1 MDELKHLFANNRN
14 WVAKMTTTYPG
25 FFEKLSQ
32 QQAPRYLW
40 IGCADSRVPANEIV
54 GLLPGELFVH
64 RNVSNIVALDD
75 PNCLTVI
82 QYAVDVLRVEHIIVC
97 GHFGCGGIQATLEER
112 RLGLS
117 DLWLTHVR
125 DVKDKHHHELDVLHG
140 IDRFNR
146 LCELNVIEQA
156 INVSRTTIVRDAWSR
171 QQSVTIHGW
180 IYAVS
185 NGLLRDLG
193 ISMSRPEQASQQYS
207 LALPNLGLPR

>member
-1 MDELKHLFANNRN
+1 MDDLKQLFENNRR
-14 WVAKMTTTYPG
+14 WVATMTSAYPG
-25 FFEKLSQ
+25 FFENLAQ

-64 RNVSNIVALDD
+64 RNVSNVVALDD

-82 QYAVDVLRVEHIIVC
+82 QYAVDVLKVEHIIVC
-97 GHFGCGGIQATLEER
+97 GHFGCGGIQATIEDR

-117 DLWLTHVR
+117 DMWLTHVR
-125 DVKDKHHHELDVLHG
+125 DVKDKHHEELERLDAFR
-140 IDRFNR
+140 RFDR
-146 LCELNVIEQA
+146 LCELNVIEQV
-156 INVSRTTIVRDAWSR
+156 INVSRTTIVRDAGSR
-171 QQSVTIHGW
+171 EQNLSLHGW

-193 ISMSRPEQASQQYS
+193 ISISRPEQAPQQYN
-207 LALPNLGLPR
+207 LALKT

>member
-64 RNVSNIVALDD
+64 RNVSNVVALDD

-125 DVKDKHHHELDVLHG
+125 DVKDKHHQELEALNG

-146 LCELNVIEQA
+146 LCEFNVIEQV
-156 INVSRTTIVRDAWSR
+156 INVCRTTIVRDAWSR
-171 QQSVTIHGW
+171 QQSLTIHGW

-193 ISMSRPEQASQQYS
+193 ISMSRPEQASQQYN
-207 LALPNLGLPR
+207 LALQNLGLAR

>member
-1 MDELKHLFANNRN
+1 MDELKRLFDNNRR
-14 WVAKMTTTYPG
+14 WVAQMTMTYPG
-25 FFEKLSQ
+25 FFENLAQ

-64 RNVSNIVALDD
+64 RNVSNVVAPDD

-82 QYAVDVLRVEHIIVC
+82 QYAVDVLKVEHIIVC
-97 GHFGCGGIQATLEER
+97 GHFGCGGIQATLEDR

-125 DVKDKHHHELDVLHG
+125 EVRDKYHEQLEALDG
-140 IDRFNR
+140 EKRFDR
-146 LCELNVIEQA
+146 LCQLNVIEQVV
-156 INVSRTTIVRDAWSR
+156 NVSRTTIVRDAWAR
-171 QQSVTIHGW
+171 EQNLTIHGW
-180 IYAVS
+180 IYEVG

-193 ISMSRPEQASQQYS
+193 ISIARPEQASQQYNAAVNK
-207 LALPNLGLPR
+207 LKAA

>member
-1 MDELKHLFANNRN
+1 MDDLKQLFENNRR
-14 WVAKMTTTYPG
+14 WVANMTRAYPG
-25 FFEKLSQ
+25 FFENLAQ

-64 RNVSNIVALDD
+64 RNVSNVVALDD

-82 QYAVDVLRVEHIIVC
+82 QYAVDVLKVEHIIVC
-97 GHFGCGGIQATLEER
+97 GHFGCGGVQATLEDR

-125 DVKDKHHHELDVLHG
+125 DVKDKHHDRLEGLDG
-140 IDRFNR
+140 PNRFDR
-146 LCELNVIEQA
+146 LCQLNVIEQVL
-156 INVSRTTIVRDAWSR
+156 NVSRTTIVRDAWTR
-171 QQSVTIHGW
+171 QQNLSLHGW

-193 ISMSRPEQASQQYS
+193 ISIARPEDALQQYNHS
-207 LALPNLGLPR
+207 LQNLKAE